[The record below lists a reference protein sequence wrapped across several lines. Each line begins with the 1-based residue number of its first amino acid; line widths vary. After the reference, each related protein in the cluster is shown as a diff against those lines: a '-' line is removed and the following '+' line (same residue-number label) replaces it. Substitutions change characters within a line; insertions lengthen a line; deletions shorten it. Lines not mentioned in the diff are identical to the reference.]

1 MYKRQITRW
10 PCALKKFSRQD
21 IEEFNNPFT
30 FKCSVDTDKC
40 IGCKL
45 CMKTGCPAISF
56 KSEEKLVC
64 IDKNQC
70 LGCEVCSQVCP
81 KDAIS
86 KEVN

>member
-1 MYKRQITRW
+1 MY
-10 PCALKKFSRQD
+10 
-21 IEEFNNPFT
+21 E
-30 FKCSVDTDKC
+30 
-40 IGCKL
+40 
-45 CMKTGCPAISF
+45 TGCPAISF

>member
-1 MYKRQITRW
+1 MEVTD
-10 PCALKKFSRQD
+10 LVLLD
-21 IEEFNNPFT
+21 IKHIDNE
-30 FKCSVDTDKC
+30 KC

-56 KSEEKLVC
+56 KSEKKSVY

-70 LGCEVCSQVCP
+70 VGCEVCSQVCP